1 MSVLLIVVPKNNVGL
16 VKTLLVI
23 PSSILKQIFL
33 AFSPVF
39 SPELFAV
46 GGAFMRKKGLLNSG
60 CGQLHMC
67 EFNAEKQNKTK
78 VKGQQKIK
86 TKRKSKASSWLY
98 LVNEHIWYWQSHCY
112 YYSTSKRRCRELE
125 VLCMAKFQG
134 RGFKVFES
142 CRWWIGGAG

>member
-78 VKGQQKIK
+78 VSQRSAAGFIWWTSISDTDNPTATTIQHRKGDVESW
-86 TKRKSKASSWLY
+86 RSFAWPSFKAVDLKFSSHVDGE
-98 LVNEHIWYWQSHCY
+98 LVVRVNFRAEI
-112 YYSTSKRRCRELE
+112 
-125 VLCMAKFQG
+125 V
-134 RGFKVFES
+134 V
-142 CRWWIGGAG
+142 